1 MRMRL
6 MACGVSAALLLA
18 ACGGGGGD
26 NEDSGDGPVEIT
38 FSHWAFTSPPFDR
51 FVDIMDDFNKSQDE
65 FVVKPENVPFENYHK
80 TLFTQ
85 VGAGEGPTIL
95 GVDEAEFGQAMAQGL
110 AADLTDSVEVPSE
123 GLNSYDE
130 RLIDEDGKRRA
141 VVFTQHPYQLLVNRT
156 ILDEL
161 GEDVPTTMDEF
172 KEVAEAAAA
181 KDGMYGT
188 AFRHSMADSNGWWID
203 LTNWVYGQGGAWSDD
218 EGNPTIDS
226 PEVATALEEMME
238 FIDGDL
244 IPVGTDAPTYR
255 RMFWE
260 GKIPMVIES
269 LAFSSIF
276 ASQSEELAKGL
287 EVHPLPFG
295 SDRLLTINH
304 AAFVNESASDREKE
318 GAAAFL
324 SYMLTDEVQQK
335 MVDTMDGAL
344 PAKNLPFSDET
355 VKNSP
360 WLKGWTLP
368 DTAVSFTP
376 KGAETKFPALRS
388 AVLEQFEQILAGRVS
403 IDEGLKAAQAEAEAA
418 IQ

>member
-1 MRMRL
+1 MRKRL
-6 MACGVSAALLLA
+6 IATGLVAGLLLA
-18 ACGGGGGD
+18 ACGNGGD
-26 NEDSGDGPVEIT
+26 DGSDGDGPVEIT

-51 FVDIMDDFNKSQDE
+51 FVDIMDDFNESQDE

-123 GLNSYDE
+123 GLNAYDE
-130 RLIDEDGKRRA
+130 RLSDEDGKRRA

-156 ILDEL
+156 LLDDL
-161 GEDVPTTMDEF
+161 GKDVPTSFEEF
-172 KEVAEAAAA
+172 VDVARAA
-181 KDGMYGT
+181 KDAGMYGF

-203 LTNWVYGQGGAWSDD
+203 LTNWIYGRGGAWSD
-218 EGNPTIDS
+218 ESGNLTIDS
-226 PEVATALEEMME
+226 PEVADTVEQMKT
-238 FIDGDL
+238 FIDDKL

-276 ASQSEELAKGL
+276 AAQSEDLAKGL

-295 SDRLLTINH
+295 SDRLLSINH
-304 AAFVNESASDREKE
+304 AAFVNNSASDREKE

-344 PAKNLPFSDET
+344 PAKNLEFSDET
-355 VKNSP
+355 TNNSP

-376 KGAETKFPALRS
+376 KGAETTFPALRS
-388 AVLEQFEQILAGRVS
+388 AVLEVFEKIFAGRLSVE
-403 IDEGLKAAQAEAEAA
+403 EGLKQAQAEGEAA
-418 IQ
+418 IG

>member
-1 MRMRL
+1 MRKQL
-6 MACGVSAALLLA
+6 IALGAAAALLLA
-18 ACGGGGGD
+18 ACGSGGD
-26 NEDSGDGPVEIT
+26 DGNDSDGPVEIT
-38 FSHWAFTSPPFDR
+38 FSHWAFTAPPFDN
-51 FVDIMDDFNKSQDE
+51 FVAIMDDFNKSQDD

-110 AADLTDSVEVPSE
+110 AADLTDSVKAPSE
-123 GLNSYDE
+123 GLNAYDE
-130 RLIDEDGKRRA
+130 RLFDEDGKRRA

-156 ILDEL
+156 ILDQL
-161 GEDVPTTMDEF
+161 GKDVPTTYEEYLD
-172 KEVAEAAAA
+172 VAEAAAGT
-181 KDGMYGT
+181 DGMYGT

-203 LTNWVYGQGGAWSDD
+203 LTNWVYGRGGAWSDAD
-218 EGNPTIDS
+218 GKLTIDS
-226 PEVATALEEMME
+226 PEVRTAVEEMMD
-238 FIDGDL
+238 FIDKKL

-260 GKIPMVIES
+260 GKMPMVIES

-344 PAKNLPFSDET
+344 PAKNLPFSDAT
-355 VKNSP
+355 VANSP
-360 WLKGWTLP
+360 WLEGWALP
-368 DTAVSFTP
+368 DTAVAFTP
-376 KGAETKFPALRS
+376 IGAETKFPALRS
-388 AVLEQFEQILAGRVS
+388 AVLEQFEQIFAGRVS
-403 IDEGLKAAQAEAEAA
+403 VEEGLKAAQAEAEAA
-418 IQ
+418 VE